1 MAKEVRYMQS
11 RGEVAPA
18 LLISHHKSSISPKL
32 EPIVEEGSEDIEG
45 VEKGVLFL
53 LPLILATVLYI
64 FLYRDVALTLCLD

>member
-18 LLISHHKSSISPKL
+18 LLISHLKSSVSPKL

-53 LPLILATVLYI
+53 LLLILATVLYI